1 MITSADKPEH
11 YSISLRPI
19 FFYDRQ
25 GKVVAVHTILH
36 LICYILYFLFRLDHL
51 SLRRI
56 VMDTDVDDKNQ

>member
-19 FFYDRQ
+19 LFYDRQ

-36 LICYILYFLFRLDHL
+36 LISYILYFLFRLDHL
-51 SLRRI
+51 SLRGV